1 MISDNKWEINLK
13 RFISEYIYTIET
25 KSSFSLNEDS
35 DPLKKYTIQC
45 KKNKDEKLFVIR
57 PDLMKS
63 NTHYI
68 KEKPKDCDYI
78 IISEANKTVFLIE
91 LKSSAQT
98 SPAKEIS
105 EQIDGGYKWLQ
116 HLSFL
121 TKYDFTE
128 FSYKIIKVCCKFE
141 ARQDRKN
148 LFKPNEYGI
157 YNMNGP

>member
-68 KEKPKDCDYI
+68 KEKPKDCD
-78 IISEANKTVFLIE
+78 
-91 LKSSAQT
+91 
-98 SPAKEIS
+98 
-105 EQIDGGYKWLQ
+105 
-116 HLSFL
+116 
-121 TKYDFTE
+121 
-128 FSYKIIKVCCKFE
+128 
-141 ARQDRKN
+141 
-148 LFKPNEYGI
+148 
-157 YNMNGP
+157 